1 VRSEISST
9 WGRKSAT
16 CARLASPRRLSQG
29 ESCAP
34 PEKKA
39 SRPAKATPRVNPS
52 PRRTV
57 VSAHGSY
64 TPLRSS
70 PAATDA
76 RRSTAA
82 ATATGAGRR
91 LGDVAAI
98 ARNWGGCGFLGRDG
112 RGPLTREGG
121 SGNPVRYNSRRRVA
135 GARNK
140 EGLKRRRLLVGP
152 WRPSSS
158 CRPCTCNFFFF
169 C

>member
-1 VRSEISST
+1 MRSEISST

-16 CARLASPRRLSQG
+16 CARLLASPRRLSQG
-29 ESCAP
+29 ESCTP

-64 TPLRSS
+64 TPLWSS
-70 PAATDA
+70 PAANDA
-76 RRSTAA
+76 RRSAAAA
-82 ATATGAGRR
+82 ATAAGAGRR

-98 ARNWGGCGFLGRDG
+98 VRGWGVVWFPRARR
-112 RGPLTREGG
+112 TRPVDEREEV

-152 WRPSSS
+152 CRASSS
-158 CRPCTCNFFFF
+158 SRPCN
-169 C
+169 